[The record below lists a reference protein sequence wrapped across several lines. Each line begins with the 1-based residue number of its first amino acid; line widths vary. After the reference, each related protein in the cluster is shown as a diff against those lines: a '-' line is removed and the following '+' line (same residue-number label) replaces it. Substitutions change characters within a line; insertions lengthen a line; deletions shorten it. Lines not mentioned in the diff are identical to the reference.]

1 MGWQSWEPEYV
12 SDFDNCIF
20 YNAIMKNSNPY
31 DDEEISDLKNLHD
44 LPNVMLDEY
53 YGRSKKIISK
63 MIELGIDTNS
73 TWDEIDR
80 VYLSD
85 IRQQVRD
92 DKRQSLVE
100 NIRNVLIT
108 LESKYG
114 VV

>member
-1 MGWQSWEPEYV
+1 MSWQSWEPEYM

-31 DDEEISDLKNLHD
+31 DDSEISDLKNLHD
-44 LPNVMLDEY
+44 LPNSILDEY

-63 MIELGIDTNS
+63 MIELGVDTNS

-80 VYLSD
+80 VHLTE
-85 IRQQVRD
+85 IRQQIRD
-92 DKRQSLVE
+92 DKRHSLVE

>member
-1 MGWQSWEPEYV
+1 MGWQSWEPEYI

-31 DDEEISDLKNLHD
+31 DDDEISDLKNLHD
-44 LPNVMLDEY
+44 LPNAMLDEY

-63 MIELGIDTNS
+63 MSELGVDTNP
-73 TWDEIDR
+73 TWDEIDK
-80 VYLSD
+80 VYLTE
-85 IRQQVRD
+85 IRRKVRD
-92 DKRQSLVE
+92 DERQSLVE
-100 NIRNVLIT
+100 DIRNVLIT

>member
-1 MGWQSWEPEYV
+1 MSWQSWEPEYM

-20 YNAIMKNSNPY
+20 FNAIIKNSNPY
-31 DDEEISDLKNLHD
+31 DDNEISELKNLHD
-44 LPNVMLDEY
+44 LPNSILDEY
-53 YGRSKKIISK
+53 YDRSKKIISK
-63 MIELGIDTNS
+63 MSELGVDTNS
-73 TWDEIDR
+73 TWDDIDKM
-80 VYLSD
+80 YLTE

-92 DKRQSLVE
+92 NKRNFLVE

>member
-1 MGWQSWEPEYV
+1 MRST
-12 SDFDNCIF
+12 N
-20 YNAIMKNSNPY
+20 KH
-31 DDEEISDLKNLHD
+31 DDSEISDLKNLHD
-44 LPNVMLDEY
+44 LPNSILDEY

-63 MIELGIDTNS
+63 MIELGVDTNS

-80 VYLSD
+80 VHLTE

-100 NIRNVLIT
+100 NIRNVLVA

>member
-63 MIELGIDTNS
+63 MKELGVDTNPS
-73 TWDEIDR
+73 WDEIDV
-80 VYLSD
+80 VYLTE
-85 IRQQVRD
+85 IRRKVRD
-92 DKRQSLVE
+92 DERHDLVDD
-100 NIRNVLIT
+100 IRNVLTT

>member
-1 MGWQSWEPEYV
+1 MSWQSWEPEYM

-20 YNAIMKNSNPY
+20 YNAIIKNSNPY
-31 DDEEISDLKNLHD
+31 DDNEISELKNLHD
-44 LPNVMLDEY
+44 LPNSILDEY

-63 MIELGIDTNS
+63 MSELGVDTNS
-73 TWDEIDR
+73 TWDDIDKM
-80 VYLSD
+80 YLVE

-92 DKRQSLVE
+92 NKRNFLVE

>member
-1 MGWQSWEPEYV
+1 MSWQSWEPEYM

-20 YNAIMKNSNPY
+20 YNAIMKNNNPY
-31 DDEEISDLKNLHD
+31 DDNEISELKNLHD
-44 LPNVMLDEY
+44 LPNSILDEY

-63 MIELGIDTNS
+63 MSELGVDTNS

-85 IRQQVRD
+85 IRQQVND
-92 DKRQSLVE
+92 DNRQSLVE